1 MDLPTY
7 TNIWRI
13 EKRLYKLY
21 DLRLPMPL
29 PIVWIG
35 VFLGVL
41 AVWTLLLRL
50 LRVPFETPWH
60 VLYLVP
66 PGVVTWLSTR
76 PVIENKRLTE
86 LLQSQLRYLGEPRTW
101 CRMAPATEP
110 DEIRFEARVWR
121 LPPEA
126 AAALAEK
133 RAKRRAKVVAMV
145 GGLLRGLRLLM
156 RASCREIGRHA
167 RSQCPDY

>member
-13 EKRLYKLY
+13 ERRLYKLY

-29 PIVWIG
+29 PVVWIG

-41 AVWTLLLRL
+41 AVWTIFLRL

-60 VLYLVP
+60 VLFLVP

-86 LLQSQLRYLGEPRTW
+86 LLQSQIRYLGEPRTW
-101 CRMAPATEP
+101 CRMAPAAEP
-110 DEIRFEARVWR
+110 DEIYFEARVWR

-126 AAALAEK
+126 APAIAAK
-133 RAKRRAKVVAMV
+133 QAKRRAKAEARAARR
-145 GGLLRGLRLLM
+145 GGSTYAQFAKTVPTRGSTC
-156 RASCREIGRHA
+156 ASN
-167 RSQCPDY
+167 Q

>member
-35 VFLGVL
+35 VFVGVL
-41 AVWTLLLRL
+41 APWSLLLML
-50 LRVPFETPWH
+50 LHIPFAAPWH

-76 PVIENKRLTE
+76 PVIESKRLTE
-86 LLQSQLRYLGEPRTW
+86 LLQSQLRYVGEPRAW
-101 CRMAPATEP
+101 CRMAPTSEP
-110 DEIRFEARVWR
+110 EMVTFAGRVWR
-121 LPPEA
+121 
-126 AAALAEK
+126 
-133 RAKRRAKVVAMV
+133 
-145 GGLLRGLRLLM
+145 
-156 RASCREIGRHA
+156 
-167 RSQCPDY
+167 